1 MRVALIGDVHA
12 NLPALEAVLE
22 HAHRHRVDEVWGVG
36 DWVGIGAFPD
46 EVVQLLQ
53 QHGVKAVIG
62 NYDLSV
68 LKVQAKRVKWGQD
81 GPPENWQPAAWAY
94 DRLSEKSREYL
105 RSLPPEI
112 RLEVQGRRILLTHI
126 GPSSPDEYIG
136 PAPPTPPRARG
147 AVAGTRDG
155 VPDTPNE
162 RLREWAQTVA
172 ADVVIV
178 GHTHAALAR
187 KVGGVWFINTGS
199 VGRPKDGAARAC
211 YAILTLGEKRV
222 QVRHYRVDYDMDKAQ
237 APVEP
242 ARTEE
247 SRTASAL
254 PILPTLPRTQ
264 GGVPGT
270 RDGVPET
277 PGAVPVSPILP
288 RTQDG
293 VPEARG
299 GVPTPPKARGGV
311 PTAPPAA
318 AAPAAAPSV
327 PDATK
332 DDRLQAVLQL
342 ARSCEY
348 EEGHTHQV
356 TRLALQL
363 FDELQLVHGLG
374 PRERYWLQCGALLH
388 DIGLIE
394 GVQGHHKA
402 SLRIILDTP
411 LLPFDKRER
420 LMIGSIARYHR
431 AALPQERHSHFAA
444 LKPGSRRIVR
454 ILAAILR
461 VADGL
466 DYTHQSLVN
475 ELSCVLSPKQILV
488 RCAVKGPAEEERQRA
503 LQKGDLLEEVLE
515 RKLVIE
521 CQGP

>member
-1 MRVALIGDVHA
+1 
-12 NLPALEAVLE
+12 
-22 HAHRHRVDEVWGVG
+22 
-36 DWVGIGAFPD
+36 
-46 EVVQLLQ
+46 
-53 QHGVKAVIG
+53 
-62 NYDLSV
+62 
-68 LKVQAKRVKWGQD
+68 
-81 GPPENWQPAAWAY
+81 
-94 DRLSEKSREYL
+94 
-105 RSLPPEI
+105 
-112 RLEVQGRRILLTHI
+112 
-126 GPSSPDEYIG
+126 
-136 PAPPTPPRARG
+136 
-147 AVAGTRDG
+147 
-155 VPDTPNE
+155 
-162 RLREWAQTVA
+162 
-172 ADVVIV
+172 
-178 GHTHAALAR
+178 
-187 KVGGVWFINTGS
+187 
-199 VGRPKDGAARAC
+199 
-211 YAILTLGEKRV
+211 
-222 QVRHYRVDYDMDKAQ
+222 
-237 APVEP
+237 
-242 ARTEE
+242 
-247 SRTASAL
+247 
-254 PILPTLPRTQ
+254 
-264 GGVPGT
+264 
-270 RDGVPET
+270 
-277 PGAVPVSPILP
+277 
-288 RTQDG
+288 
-293 VPEARG
+293 
-299 GVPTPPKARGGV
+299 
-311 PTAPPAA
+311 
-318 AAPAAAPSV
+318 V

-374 PRERYWLQCGALLH
+374 PRERYWLECGALLH

-466 DYTHQSLVN
+466 DYTHQSVVN